1 MSWTADNILD
11 RLLGPLGRAR
21 FFAEHW
27 QRRGCALPGPRE
39 RFAGLFDRAHFDAA
53 LARCRELKATFF
65 DDKGW
70 FSELRISPDQ
80 MQRLYSAGMTICAG
94 MLPEEGALAGF
105 LGAYRGAIRSAGSV
119 HFNSYLSPDG
129 EGFGLHF
136 DNHPVWILQ
145 LEGRK
150 RWRFTPEPAMAEPSV
165 TITLPPDRD
174 RLVLPW
180 GVIERPGDSAFA
192 EVALEPGDALY
203 LPAGCW
209 HAAKAEGYSLALTL
223 AAAPG
228 HAVELL
234 RHLLAAHAAEFPAL
248 FRSLPALPAD
258 AFAAGETPP
267 ALAQAFAALRAQLL
281 GFAEQLSEA
290 ELLAAWRRAADQG
303 NK

>member
-1 MSWTADNILD
+1 MSWTAEDILD
-11 RLLGPLGRAR
+11 RLLEPLGRAP

-27 QRRGCALPGPRE
+27 NRRGCALPGPRE
-39 RFAGLFDRAHFDAA
+39 RFAGLFDRARFDAA
-53 LARCRELKATFF
+53 LAHCRELKATFF

-80 MQRLYSAGMTICAG
+80 VRRLYSAGMTICAG

-119 HFNSYLSPDG
+119 HFNAYLSPDG
-129 EGFGLHF
+129 KGFGLHF

-145 LEGRK
+145 LEGKK
-150 RWRFTPEPAMAEPSV
+150 RWRFTPEPAIADPPV

-180 GVIERPGDSAFA
+180 GVIERPADAAFA
-192 EVALEPGDALY
+192 EIVLEPGDALY

-209 HAAKAEGYSLALTL
+209 HAAKAEGFSLALTL
-223 AAAPG
+223 ASTPA

-248 FRSLPALPAD
+248 FRSLPAIAAE
-258 AFAAGETPP
+258 AFAGGETPP
-267 ALAQAFAALRAQLL
+267 TLAQALASVRTQLL

-290 ELLAAWRRAADQG
+290 ELLAAWQRASDRREP
-303 NK
+303 